1 MAERSQS
8 QKTNSKL
15 PMFEFEPDEYI
26 FTKLAYYFK
35 RRKRKKEESKANVV
49 NLSDLKPRLTIFA
62 RAITGEAIEIY
73 DAEREGGYKNNN
85 FFLPSKFFDFQTV
98 DENISFYLFRI
109 LYLSIQKN
117 LNLNWNDNQEHELL
131 ESQQK
136 ANETSSIVLETLF
149 EQFPITK
156 KYFEQFKKH
165 YESKVKDELLT
176 DYTFIFG
183 KWMRNNPEEDSNNKL
198 KNFTDKVKKGKEEKP
213 KTILKSKAVEEIIS
227 VQVDEKQREDA
238 TTQHQFEKV
247 ETADEFGG
255 NWRDMDGDDDLKDHE
270 NALDELNMKYT
281 VRVDD
286 TAHSVYQADFVENT
300 TVSESAEVDSSG
312 YHILYDEW
320 NYSKRKYKE
329 NFCKVYPKTLLKTNV
344 PYYKKTL
351 NQNKSTLNG
360 LRKMLTA
367 VNNKYLQQR
376 RQTQGEEFDIDAITD
391 LFVDVH
397 SGHTPS
403 EKIYLSKRKKEKNIS
418 ILLLLD
424 ISLSSDGYAGGN
436 RVIDVEKQVSI
447 LFGEILNEFNID
459 FSIDCFY
466 SKTRNHSTYITIKDF
481 DGDWNK
487 AKLKVGAVEPNGYT
501 RIGAALRHSGA
512 MLDKRDTK
520 NKWVILISDG
530 KPNDYDKYEG
540 KYGINDVKQALRE
553 LNERQINSYALA
565 IEAQA
570 KYYLPQMFGQNHYQI
585 LTTPVEMLKSLVL
598 LYEKIKHQS

>member
-1 MAERSQS
+1 M
-8 QKTNSKL
+8 
-15 PMFEFEPDEYI
+15 FEPDEYI
-26 FTKLAYYFK
+26 FTKLANYFK
-35 RRKRKKEESKANVV
+35 KRKLKRQVDAVQTIKLEEIKSK
-49 NLSDLKPRLTIFA
+49 LTIFA
-62 RAITGEAIEIY
+62 RAITGEPIELFE
-73 DAEREGGYKNNN
+73 AEREGGYRNNN
-85 FFLPSKFFDFQTV
+85 FFLPSKFGEFPTIE
-98 DENISFYLFRI
+98 ENSSFYLFRI

-117 LNLNWNDNQEHELL
+117 LNLNWNDNQEHELV

-136 ANETSSIVLETLF
+136 AKETSSIVLNKLF
-149 EQFPITK
+149 EEFPSSKI
-156 KYFEQFKKH
+156 YFKNFTKH
-165 YESKVKDELLT
+165 YTSKVKGESLADF
-176 DYTFIFG
+176 TFIFG
-183 KWMRNNPEEDSNNKL
+183 KWMRNNTEDTSEEKL
-198 KNFTDKVKKGKEEKP
+198 KNFTDKVKKANEEKP
-213 KTILKSKAVEEIIS
+213 KTTIKSKAVEEIIS

-255 NWRDMDGDDDLKDHE
+255 NWRDMDGDDDLADHE
-270 NALDELNMKYT
+270 NALEELNMKYT

-286 TAHSVYQADFVENT
+286 TAHSVYQSDFVENT
-300 TVSESAEVDSSG
+300 TVSESAEIDSKG
-312 YHILYDEW
+312 YHIKYDEW
-320 NYSKRKYKE
+320 NYSKRSYKE
-329 NFCKVYPKTLLKTNV
+329 DFCKVYPKTVLKTDVN
-344 PYYKKTL
+344 YYKKTIHQ
-351 NQNKSTLNG
+351 NQSTLVG
-360 LRKMLTA
+360 LRKMLST

-376 RQTQGEEFDIDAITD
+376 RQTQGDEFDIDAITD

-403 EKIYLSKRKKEKNIS
+403 EKIYLSKRKKEKDLS

-424 ISLSSDGYAGGN
+424 ISLSSDGYAAGN

-466 SKTRNHSTYITIKDF
+466 SKTRNHSSYLTIKDF
-481 DGDWNK
+481 DEDWNT
-487 AKLKVGAVEPNGYT
+487 AKFKVGAVEPSGYT

-520 NKWVILISDG
+520 NKWVVLISDG

-570 KYYLPQMFGQNHYQI
+570 KFYLPQMFGQNHYQI
-585 LTTPVEMLKSLVL
+585 LTTPVELLKSLVL

>member
-1 MAERSQS
+1 M
-8 QKTNSKL
+8 
-15 PMFEFEPDEYI
+15 FEPDEYI

-35 RRKRKKEESKANVV
+35 RKRLKKEEAIAHAV
-49 NLSDLKPRLTIFA
+49 NLSELKPRLTILA
-62 RAITGEAIEIY
+62 RAITGEAIEIFEA
-73 DAEREGGYKNNN
+73 DREGGYKNNN
-85 FFLPSKFFDFQTV
+85 FFLPTKFADFPST
-98 DENISFYLFRI
+98 DENISFYLFRV

-117 LNLNWNDNQEHELL
+117 LKLNWNDEQEHELL

-136 ANETSSIVLETLF
+136 AQENSQLVLTSLF
-149 EQFPITK
+149 EQFPITE
-156 KYFEQFKKH
+156 KYYEKFIQFYSAK
-165 YESKVKDELLT
+165 EPQDFS
-176 DYTFIFG
+176 FIYG
-183 KWMRNNPEEDSNNKL
+183 KFMKNTAEDTADAKL
-198 KNFTDKVKKGKEEKP
+198 NNFTEKVKKADDEQP

-227 VQVDEKQREDA
+227 VQVDLKQQEDA
-238 TTQHQFEKV
+238 VLQHQFEKV
-247 ETADEFGG
+247 ETAEEFGG
-255 NWRDMDGDDDLKDHE
+255 NFRDFDGEDELDDHS
-270 NALDELNMKYT
+270 NALDDVKMKYT

-286 TAHSVYQADFVENT
+286 TAHSVYQADFIENT
-300 TVSESAEVDSSG
+300 TVSESAELDSSG

-320 NYSKRKYKE
+320 DYSKRNYKE
-329 NFCKVYPKTLLKTNV
+329 DFCKVYPKTLLKNDV
-344 PYYKKTL
+344 AYYKKTL
-351 NQNKSTLNG
+351 NQHRTTLNG
-360 LRKMLTA
+360 LRKMLTT
-367 VNNKYLQQR
+367 VNNKYQQQR

-403 EKIYLSKRKKEKNIS
+403 EKIYLSKRKKEKDLS
-418 ILLLLD
+418 LLLLLD
-424 ISLSSDGYAGGN
+424 VSLSSDGYAAGN

-466 SKTRNHSTYITIKDF
+466 SKTRNHSSYITVKDF
-481 DGDWNK
+481 DDDWNQ
-487 AKLKVGAVEPNGYT
+487 AKFKVGAVEPSGYT

-540 KYGINDVKQALRE
+540 KYGVNDVKQALRE
-553 LNERQINSYALA
+553 LNERNINSYALA

-585 LTTPVEMLKSLVL
+585 LTTPVELLQSLVQ